1 MLSYYDLT
9 IDRHDIERLQRRRPR
24 RRHRR
29 RSRSSSANSS
39 DGKRSVSTRVLKI
52 RTKWLELLLSHRKS
66 WEIRSRTCAVGPVL
80 LFEVGAKR
88 IVGRADIVNV
98 FPLSHSELGRY
109 FDKHCVDNT
118 ALEELG
124 YANPHVWELANVKR
138 FNIPIPHDG
147 GRHMVTWGRPYAG
160 VIPD

>member
-1 MLSYYDLT
+1 MRLAPFYYS
-9 IDRHDIERLQRRRPR
+9 RLEP
-24 RRHRR
+24 
-29 RSRSSSANSS
+29 S
-39 DGKRSVSTRVLKI
+39 GLLVVLI
-52 RTKWLELLLSHRKS
+52 
-66 WEIRSRTCAVGPVL
+66 
-80 LFEVGAKR
+80 F
-88 IVGRADIVNV
+88 NV
-98 FPLSHSELGRY
+98 FPLSHSELGRC

-118 ALEELG
+118 ALEELE